1 MKIAITGPNG
11 LVGSR
16 IIELLQNNFEFIP
29 LSHKDIDIT
38 NKEAVAQKLSS
49 IEFDLL
55 LHLAAYTNVDGAEN
69 DKSQTHLINVEG
81 TSNIFH
87 ALEHTNKKIIYIS
100 TDFVF
105 DGVNPP
111 FDEMSKPHPLGYY
124 AQTKYDGEVVLQDT
138 AMIVRISNPYGNITS
153 EKPDLIMR
161 LKQLLEN
168 GTELKMSTDSTIT
181 PTYIDDI
188 AFALKHLMNNFS
200 NEIFHVVG
208 PKSYSPYE
216 VGKLIAKTFGLNEH
230 LVKETTFAEYNKGK
244 AERPQYSEII
254 SKKNTFQKMH
264 SLEEGLEEIK
274 KRVSK

>member
-1 MKIAITGPNG
+1 
-11 LVGSR
+11 
-16 IIELLQNNFEFIP
+16 

-55 LHLAAYTNVDGAEN
+55 LHLAAYTNVDGAEK
-69 DKSQTHLINVEG
+69 DRSQTHLINVEG

-87 ALEHTNKKIIYIS
+87 ALEHTDKKIIYIS

-105 DGVNPP
+105 DGEHPP
-111 FDEMSKPHPLGYY
+111 FDEETEPNPLGYY

-138 AMIVRISNPYGNITS
+138 AMIVRISNPYGNVTS
-153 EKPDLIMR
+153 AKPDLIMR

-168 GTELKMSTDSTIT
+168 GTELKMSSDSTIT

-188 AFALKHLMNNFS
+188 AYALKHLVNNFS
-200 NEIFHVVG
+200 NEIFHIVG
-208 PKSYSPYE
+208 PKWYSPYE
-216 VGKLIAKTFGLNEH
+216 VGKLVAKTFELDEN
-230 LVKETTFAEYNKGK
+230 LIKETTFAEYNKGK
-244 AERPQYSEII
+244 AERPKHSEII

-264 SLEEGLEEIK
+264 DLEFGLAEIK